1 MKKENYIDEVLRD
14 FKKEICELIPYQY
27 SDGTHRLMTREE
39 ILWKWLKQKLQEVE
53 QRKVD
58 EIRKELRSLNW
69 TIDDGRFGNI
79 LNDKQIFGIKSLKT
93 K

>member
-1 MKKENYIDEVLRD
+1 MEKENYIDEVLRD

-39 ILWKWLKQKLQEVE
+39 ILWKWLKQKLKEVE
-53 QRKVD
+53 QRKVE
-58 EIRKELRSLNW
+58 EITKLIKTVGATGTEEEV
-69 TIDDGRFGNI
+69 
-79 LNDKQIFGIKSLKT
+79 DKLIKLIEK